1 MTTETTFITIR
12 DDHRPGDDWPEG
24 EHDIVTGV
32 MGDLADKLRAHHDKT
47 GQVEIHQHGDEG
59 GYSEYTV
66 EWDWEAWL
74 TIGGERV
81 GPRVDSFSQ
90 VDDWSD
96 EVARARAGKPT
107 WSAQQITKHLIDVG
121 AGTDG

>member
-1 MTTETTFITIR
+1 MSDTQFITIR

-24 EHDIVTGV
+24 EHDIVTV
-32 MGDLADKLRAHHDKT
+32 IMGDLADKLRAHHGAT

-74 TIGGERV
+74 TIGGQRV
-81 GPRVDSFSQ
+81 GPRGDAYGS
-90 VDDWSD
+90 VDDWPD
-96 EVARARAGKPT
+96 EVARARSGERT
-107 WSAQQITKHLIDVG
+107 WRADQITKHLLEVG
-121 AGTDG
+121 AS